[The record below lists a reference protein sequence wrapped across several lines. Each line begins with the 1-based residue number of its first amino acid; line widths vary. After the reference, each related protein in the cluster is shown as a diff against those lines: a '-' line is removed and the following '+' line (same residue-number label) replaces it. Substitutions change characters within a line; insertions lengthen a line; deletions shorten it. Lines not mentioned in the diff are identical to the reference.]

1 MNIAITP
8 SPAAD
13 WDTYV
18 AAQGQASVYH
28 SVGWAAL
35 AAHVFAQRACFIEA
49 RDDEARLIGVLPLVQ
64 QRSLLF
70 GRSLTSLPYF
80 NYGGALG
87 DSPAVVQALMDRAKQ
102 LAVDTGCRYIE
113 LRDVQQQPGDW
124 LTRTDKVTLLMDL
137 PASVAALAQQLGAKL
152 RSQTRRADRESPLTR
167 VGGLEL
173 LDDFYDV
180 FCRNMHALGTPV
192 YPKRFFAA
200 LLKRF
205 ADSCVLL
212 VISTAEGPMAAGFLV
227 IARGR
232 AEIPWASCREEAK
245 PRGFNMKLYWE
256 ALSLAIERG
265 CSVFDFGRSS
275 ADSGTYRFKTQ
286 WGAKPVQLYW
296 HRWERN
302 AAAVNPELPAGSAPA
317 PGKLR
322 TLLTAVWMR
331 LPLPVANFAG
341 PLISPGLPW

>member
-1 MNIAITP
+1 MNVAISN

-13 WDTYV
+13 WDAYV
-18 AAQGQASVYH
+18 ANHPGASVYH
-28 SVGWAAL
+28 SMGWAAL
-35 AAHVFAQRACFIEA
+35 VAHLFAQRACFIEA
-49 RDDEARLIGVLPLVQ
+49 RDAQGKLQGVLPLVEQ
-64 QRSLLF
+64 SSVLF

-87 DSPAVVQALMDRAKQ
+87 DSPEVVQALMDRARQ
-102 LAVDTGCRYIE
+102 LASETGCRYLE
-113 LRDVQQQPGDW
+113 LRDTQMQPGTW
-124 LTRTDKVTLLMDL
+124 SLRTDKVTLLRDL
-137 PASVAALAQQLGAKL
+137 PASTEALAQQLGAKL

-167 VGGLEL
+167 VGGVEL

-205 ADSCVLL
+205 ADNCVLL
-212 VISTAEGPMAAGFLV
+212 VVSTEGVPMAAGFVVLS
-227 IARGR
+227 RGR
-232 AEIPWASCREEAK
+232 AEIPWAACREEAK
-245 PRGFNMKLYWE
+245 PRGYNMKLYWE
-256 ALSLAIERG
+256 VLSLAIERG
-265 CSVFDFGRSS
+265 CTVFDFGRSS

-296 HRWERN
+296 HRWERKPQP
-302 AAAVNPELPAGSAPA
+302 AVATIEPAHAG
-317 PGKLR
+317 PGRLR
-322 TLLTAVWMR
+322 SLLSKAWTR
-331 LPLPVANFAG
+331 LPLPLANRVG

>member
-1 MNIAITP
+1 MIVALIDN
-8 SPAAD
+8 PAAD
-13 WDTYV
+13 WDAY
-18 AAQGQASVYH
+18 AAAHDKASVYH

-35 AAHVFAQRACFIEA
+35 VAHVFAQHAWFIEA
-49 RDDEARLIGVLPLVQ
+49 RDSEARLIGVLPLVQ

-102 LAVDTGCRYIE
+102 LAVETGCRYLE

-137 PASVAALAQQLGAKL
+137 PVSVAALAQQLGAKL

-302 AAAVNPELPAGSAPA
+302 TAAANQELPAGHAPA

-322 TLLTAVWMR
+322 TLLSAVWMR